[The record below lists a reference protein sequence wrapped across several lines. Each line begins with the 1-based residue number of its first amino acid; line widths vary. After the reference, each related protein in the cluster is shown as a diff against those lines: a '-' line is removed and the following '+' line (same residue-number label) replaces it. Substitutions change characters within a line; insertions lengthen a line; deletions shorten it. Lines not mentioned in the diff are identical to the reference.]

1 VGLTRIII
9 GGVALIAAALIVPG
23 VRLEWGDEPVRTAIV
38 LVVLAVLFGV
48 INAYIRP
55 ILRVVSLPVNLLSM
69 GLTSFVI
76 NAGLLLLL
84 AWLVGE
90 IWEPVLH
97 LGDFPPTLDIE
108 AVTAAVAGSI
118 VISVVTTIMSVLTPD

>member
-1 VGLTRIII
+1 MGLTRIII

-23 VRLEWGDEPVRTAIV
+23 IELEWGDEPVRTVIV
-38 LVVLAVLFGV
+38 LGVLALLFGV
-48 INAYIRP
+48 INAYIKP
-55 ILRVVSLPVNLLSM
+55 ILRVISLPVNLLSM

-84 AWLVGE
+84 AWLVGR

-97 LGDFPPTLDIE
+97 LADFPPTLDI
-108 AVTAAVAGSI
+108 AAITAAVAGSI
-118 VISVVTTIMSVLTPD
+118 VISIVTTILSVLTPD

>member
-1 VGLTRIII
+1 LTRIII